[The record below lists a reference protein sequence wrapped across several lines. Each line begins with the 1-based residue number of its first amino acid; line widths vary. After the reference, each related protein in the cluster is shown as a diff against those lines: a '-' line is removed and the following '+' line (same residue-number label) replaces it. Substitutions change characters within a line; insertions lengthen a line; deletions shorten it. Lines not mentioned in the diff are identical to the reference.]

1 MSLETFLTDGSDSS
15 DANDSENVTF
25 GPNESTDLYYGLGNV
40 RALVGALAEEKHGD
54 GSLTTD
60 VSDDTPAQVR
70 YWAAVHELKNRMGA
84 RQKDENSFSL
94 KDENGRGKTYA
105 AEYGDVLPALN
116 TEPLSSEERSVIVD
130 AGLEPTG
137 FGPNGGEA
145 DVLIP
150 VAEDTRL
157 PIAVSD
163 GDDDLMTA
171 DEAINLLM
179 ELPDEPGTWTGGST
193 DEDTDGSDDGDDASD
208 GKTCPHCGDTFDP
221 RGYGPHVEACDG
233 DEDDET
239 DEPEA
244 DDGENTESDDEQEA
258 TEIDEEE
265 LAETVAQA
273 VVQALNG

>member
-40 RALVGALAEEKHGD
+40 RALVGALAEEKHGGD
-54 GSLTTD
+54 SLTTD

-70 YWAAVHELKNRMGA
+70 YWAAVHERKNRMGA
-84 RQKDENSFSL
+84 RQKDENGFSL
-94 KDENGRGKTYA
+94 KDENDRGKTYA
-105 AEYGDVLPALN
+105 AEYGGELPTLDA
-116 TEPLSSEERSVIVD
+116 EPLSSEERSVIVD

-137 FGPNGGEA
+137 FGPNGGKA

-150 VAEDTRL
+150 VIGGTRL
-157 PIAVSD
+157 PVAVSD
-163 GDDDLMTA
+163 GDNDLMTA

-179 ELPDEPGTWTGGST
+179 ELPDEPGTWSGDSESGGESAG
-193 DEDTDGSDDGDDASD
+193 ESESDDASD

-233 DEDDET
+233 DEDDEV
-239 DEPEA
+239 DESEA
-244 DDGENTESDDEQEA
+244 DDERAAYVTSLMEAGATADEAEAAADARFGE
-258 TEIDEEE
+258 
-265 LAETVAQA
+265 
-273 VVQALNG
+273 